1 MKKLLLFFIFISV
14 VTGLSAI
21 AQEATITGKV
31 SDASNDE
38 TLPGVNIVIEDQKGT
53 VTDLNGNYTL
63 KTTAGKHTVTFSFMG
78 YKPKTKEIILEKG
91 QTLTVNAQ
99 LKTDAKVLQIFTVT
113 GSQYEKSL
121 SQETVSMDV
130 ISSSLIKN
138 TNARELSEVVYKT
151 PGVQIQDGQVS
162 IRGGS
167 GFSYGVGSRVAI
179 LIDNQGATAGD
190 LGDGKWKFVPIENAE
205 QVEVIKGASSVLYG
219 SSALNGVINV
229 QTGWA
234 KEKPQTEISI
244 FSGLYEKPQRKELVW
259 WNKNRTPWFWGGSFN
274 HRQRFGNLDLVVG
287 GNVNYN
293 FSYLQN
299 ADERRARIGFKTKYT
314 DPKTKRTSFGVN
326 VNFMNENSN
335 RFFLPINLT
344 DSALYKLD
352 GSNDKYTMTMI
363 DPHFMHFDKKN
374 NRHIVRGRWFNVF
387 RKGGGNDPDVN
398 SNLLSGE
405 YQFQSNV
412 KNKIFVTSG
421 LMGSYGFNKSNLF
434 PGLRTTW
441 AAAIYSQV
449 EYKPWQTLT
458 LVGGARYEITAVD
471 SLVEAT
477 KPVFR
482 TGLNWEAGKTTN
494 IRASWGQAYRLP
506 SVGER
511 FIDATFAGTLYIV
524 PNPTLLPETGWSA
537 EVGVKQGVKVGNWMG
552 FFDLSLFWMEY
563 TNQVEYKFGSYT
575 VDSLGANGEV
585 INFPAFGLKP
595 FNVSNS
601 RVAGYEAS
609 LIGKGKI
616 GPIGVTVFGG
626 YTYSY
631 PGNLK
636 SDSTQKNVGTYVSNM
651 FKHYGRMDVADTNK
665 VMQLRNKHIVRFDL
679 QLDYKAYSLGT
690 SVYYNSFPDRI
701 DGIYYIVFKGLET
714 FADKRQNGDWV
725 MDARVSVKIKKH
737 LQVSFIAK
745 NLTNLE
751 YANRPGVMDPPRNY
765 AFQLRYTF

>member
-1 MKKLLLFFIFISV
+1 MKKLLLLTLITFVFQLFSY
-14 VTGLSAI
+14 S
-21 AQEATITGKV
+21 QETTIKGKV
-31 SDASNDE
+31 TDASNDE
-38 TLPGVNIVIEDQKGT
+38 TLPGVNITLEDGKGT
-53 VTDLNGNYTL
+53 VSDLKGKYKLVTSE
-63 KTTAGKHTVTFSFMG
+63 GKHTVNFSFMG
-78 YKPKTKEIILEKG
+78 YKTKTKEINLEKG
-91 QTLTVNAQ
+91 QELVLDIS
-99 LKTDAKVLQIFTVT
+99 LKTDAKVLQIFTVS
-113 GSQYEKSL
+113 GSQYQKSL
-121 SQETVSMDV
+121 SEETVTMDV
-130 ISSSLIKN
+130 ISPALIKN

-179 LIDNQGATAGD
+179 LIDNQGATSGD

-234 KEKPQTEISI
+234 KETPQTEINL
-244 FSGLYEKPQRKELVW
+244 FTGFYDKPKREELVW
-259 WNKNRTPWFWGGSFN
+259 WTKGYTPMFMGGTVN
-274 HRQRFGNLDLVVG
+274 HRQRFGNVDLVAG
-287 GNVNYN
+287 AN
-293 FSYLQN
+293 FNFNHNYLQD
-299 ADERRARIGFKTKYT
+299 ADENRGRIGFKTKYT

-326 VNFMNENSN
+326 MNFMKENST
-335 RFFLPINLT
+335 RFFLPVDLDT
-344 DSALYKLD
+344 FALYKLD
-352 GSNDKYTMTMI
+352 GSNDKYTMTMV
-363 DPHFMHFDKKN
+363 DPHFTHFDKKN

-387 RKGGGNDPDVN
+387 RKGEGETPSAN

-412 KNKIFVTSG
+412 KSKIFITSG
-421 LMGSYGFNKSNLF
+421 LMGSYGFSKSNLY
-434 PGLRTTW
+434 PDLRTTW
-441 AAAIYSQV
+441 NAALYSQL
-449 EYKPWQTLT
+449 EYKPLEKLT
-458 LVGGARYEITAVD
+458 IVGGARYEITAVD

-482 TGLNWEAGKTTN
+482 TGLNWEVAKATN

-511 FIDATFAGTLYIV
+511 FISAEFAGGIKII
-524 PNPTLLPETGWSA
+524 PNPGLKPETGWSA
-537 EVGVKQGVKVGNWMG
+537 EIGVKQGAKIGNWMG
-552 FFDLSLFWMEY
+552 FFDASLFWMEY
-563 TNQVEYKFGSYT
+563 ENQVEYKLDVSQIG
-575 VDSLGANGEV
+575 LGLR
-585 INFPAFGLKP
+585 PR
-595 FNVSNS
+595 NVQFS
-601 RVAGYEAS
+601 RVAGYEIS

-616 GPIGVTVFGG
+616 GPIGVAAFGG

-636 SDSTQKNVGTYVSNM
+636 SDSTQKNVGTYISNM
-651 FKHYGRMDVADTNK
+651 FKYYGKMTPEDTNK

-679 QLDYKAYSLGT
+679 QLDYKMFSLGAST
-690 SVYYNSFPDRI
+690 YYNSFPDRI
-701 DGIYYIVFKGLET
+701 DLIYYVFFQGLEQ

-725 MDARVSVKIKKH
+725 MDMRAAIKIKQN
-737 LQVSFIAK
+737 LQVSFIVK

-765 AFQLRYTF
+765 TLQLRYTL